1 MFPEPKLN
9 KLEPPNRNRILYFT
23 LKTQF
28 KLIKFMKETL
38 EGHFCGADDEHNI
51 DYPKKTTLFEF
62 AKQLNATAEQ
72 KGKVEDKNGE
82 KHFSVSTYHDMID
95 DVSQKL
101 KIGFEQY
108 IMAKEGEIN
117 KLKKEL
123 AKEKSISDS
132 LLSNNLQLV
141 QNLDE
146 AKEENKVL
154 SQSLDKVQAGYRQ
167 LSHSLREVQSENK
180 QLAQKLDKVQSEKQQ
195 LAHDSE
201 ATQAENRQLAYK
213 LYQAQESNKLLAKN
227 SEDILKAN
235 QQLAQK
241 LDEAQTENQQLAHDL
256 GEAQTK
262 SKELARGQ
270 GEALA
275 ECSMLE
281 YKLEEAQAEN
291 QKLSK
296 KLDDARFD
304 IGRQNIAIGHL
315 KKKAERKDD
324 AMQADTSE
332 VKEKIAREMI
342 DSGIRFVKDMKTAI
356 DDSQTFK
363 CMGLL
368 NHMTDDCFGKHEPIH
383 RELKD
388 MIQGIFGSREQ
399 VAKEQNEPRP
409 NNIRVEKGGV
419 YNAEVH
425 HQDIHPKVDKRDSLP
440 EADLPGSLPEADL
453 MDSLPRHKR
462 RRFRLEGEDYE

>member
-1 MFPEPKLN
+1 MREVFEGDHSLN
-9 KLEPPNRNRILYFT
+9 Y
-23 LKTQF
+23 
-28 KLIKFMKETL
+28 
-38 EGHFCGADDEHNI
+38 GADDEHYI
-51 DYPKKTTLFEF
+51 VYPKVKILSELYKKKNT
-62 AKQLNATAEQ
+62 TAEKQ
-72 KGKVEDKNGE
+72 KEKVEDENGQ
-82 KHFSVSTYHDMID
+82 KQVSVSTYHDMID

-108 IMAKEGEIN
+108 IMAKEGEIS

-141 QNLDE
+141 QDLDE
-146 AKEENKVL
+146 AKEENKDL

-167 LSHSLREVQSENK
+167 LSHSLREVQSEKQQLTQNLDEVKAKNK
-180 QLAQKLDKVQSEKQQ
+180 QLT
-195 LAHDSE
+195 HDSE

-213 LYQAQESNKLLAKN
+213 LYQAQESNK
-227 SEDILKAN
+227 
-235 QQLAQK
+235 QLAQNLNQAQK
-241 LDEAQTENQQLAHDL
+241 SKSQLAHDLDEAQKENQQLAHDL

-270 GEALA
+270 GEAMA

-296 KLDDARFD
+296 KLDEARD
-304 IGRQNIAIGHL
+304 EISSQDIAIRRM
-315 KKKAERKDD
+315 KKDEERKDT
-324 AMQADTSE
+324 AMQVDVSE
-332 VKEKIAREMI
+332 VKEKFAREMI

-388 MIQGIFGSREQ
+388 MIQGIFDSREQ

-409 NNIRVEKGGV
+409 NNVTVEKGGV
-419 YNAEVH
+419 YNAVVH
-425 HQDIHPKVDKRDSLP
+425 HQDIHPKVDQRDSLP

-462 RRFRLEGEDYE
+462 RRFRLEGEDYEWR

>member
-1 MFPEPKLN
+1 MREVFEGDHSLN
-9 KLEPPNRNRILYFT
+9 Y
-23 LKTQF
+23 
-28 KLIKFMKETL
+28 
-38 EGHFCGADDEHNI
+38 GADDEHYI
-51 DYPKKTTLFEF
+51 VYPKVKILSELYKKKNT
-62 AKQLNATAEQ
+62 TAEKQ
-72 KGKVEDKNGE
+72 KEKVEDEKGE
-82 KHFSVSTYHDMID
+82 KQISVSTYLGMID

-101 KIGFEQY
+101 KIGFGQY
-108 IMAKEGEIN
+108 IMAKEEEIR
-117 KLKKEL
+117 KLNEKL
-123 AKEKSISDS
+123 ASKQRISDS
-132 LLSNNLQLV
+132 LISENQQLV

-146 AKEENKVL
+146 AKK
-154 SQSLDKVQAGYRQ
+154 
-167 LSHSLREVQSENK
+167 ENK
-180 QLAQKLDKVQSEKQQ
+180 QLARKLDKVQSEKQQ
-195 LAHDSE
+195 LAHDLE

-262 SKELARGQ
+262 NKELARGQ
-270 GEALA
+270 GEAMA

-296 KLDDARFD
+296 KLDEARDEISCKD
-304 IGRQNIAIGHL
+304 ITIRRM
-315 KKKAERKDD
+315 KKDAERKDT
-324 AMQADTSE
+324 AMQVDVSE
-332 VKEKIAREMI
+332 VKEKFAREMI

-409 NNIRVEKGGV
+409 NNVTVEKGGV

-425 HQDIHPKVDKRDSLP
+425 HQDIHHEVDQPDFLPKGYHPLSLP
-440 EADLPGSLPEADL
+440 EVDLK
-453 MDSLPRHKR
+453 DSLSRYKR
-462 RRFRLEGEDYE
+462 KRLGLEGEDYEWK

>member
-1 MFPEPKLN
+1 MREVFEGDHSLN
-9 KLEPPNRNRILYFT
+9 Y
-23 LKTQF
+23 
-28 KLIKFMKETL
+28 
-38 EGHFCGADDEHNI
+38 GADDEHYI
-51 DYPKKTTLFEF
+51 VYPKVKILSELYKKKNT
-62 AKQLNATAEQ
+62 TAEKQ
-72 KGKVEDKNGE
+72 KEKVEDEKGE
-82 KHFSVSTYHDMID
+82 KQISVSTYLGMID

-101 KIGFEQY
+101 KIGFGQY
-108 IMAKEGEIN
+108 IMAKEEEIR
-117 KLKKEL
+117 KLNEKL
-123 AKEKSISDS
+123 ASKQRISDS
-132 LLSNNLQLV
+132 LISENQQLV

-146 AKEENKVL
+146 AKK
-154 SQSLDKVQAGYRQ
+154 
-167 LSHSLREVQSENK
+167 ENK
-180 QLAQKLDKVQSEKQQ
+180 QLARKLDKVQSEKQQ
-195 LAHDSE
+195 LAHDLE

-262 SKELARGQ
+262 SKELAQGQ
-270 GEALA
+270 GEAMA

-296 KLDDARFD
+296 KLDEARD
-304 IGRQNIAIGHL
+304 EISSQDIAIRRM
-315 KKKAERKDD
+315 KKDAERKDT
-324 AMQADTSE
+324 AMQADVSE
-332 VKEKIAREMI
+332 VKEKFAREMI

-425 HQDIHPKVDKRDSLP
+425 HQDIHHEVDQPDFLPKGYHPLSLSEVDQLI
-440 EADLPGSLPEADL
+440 
-453 MDSLPRHKR
+453 SLPRHKR
-462 RRFRLEGEDYE
+462 RRFRLEGEDYEWK

>member
-1 MFPEPKLN
+1 MMNITLFYPKEKTLSDLYKKKN
-9 KLEPPNRNRILYFT
+9 TTAEKQKEKLED
-23 LKTQF
+23 
-28 KLIKFMKETL
+28 E
-38 EGHFCGADDEHNI
+38 EG
-51 DYPKKTTLFEF
+51 KK
-62 AKQLNATAEQ
+62 
-72 KGKVEDKNGE
+72 
-82 KHFSVSTYHDMID
+82 HSSVCTYIDMIND
-95 DVSQKL
+95 ASQKL

-108 IMAKEGEIN
+108 LKAKEDEIS

-141 QNLDE
+141 LDLDE
-146 AKEENKVL
+146 AKKENKQQAL
-154 SQSLDKVQAGYRQ
+154 KLDKVQ
-167 LSHSLREVQSENK
+167 SEK
-180 QLAQKLDKVQSEKQQ
+180 LQLAQSLDKVQSEKQQ
-195 LAHDSE
+195 LGHRLREVQSEKQQLAHDLE

-213 LYQAQESNKLLAKN
+213 LYQAQESNKQLAQN
-227 SEDILKAN
+227 REDILKAN
-235 QQLAQK
+235 QQLAQQ
-241 LDEAQTENQQLAHDL
+241 LDEVQTENQQLAHDL

-291 QKLSK
+291 QRLSK

-368 NHMTDDCFGKHEPIH
+368 NHMTDDCFGKHESIH

-409 NNIRVEKGGV
+409 NNVTVEKGGV

-425 HQDIHPKVDKRDSLP
+425 HQDIHHEVDQRDFLLKADHPLSLSEVDKAFSL
-440 EADLPGSLPEADL
+440 S
-453 MDSLPRHKR
+453 RYKR
-462 RRFRLEGEDYE
+462 KRLGLEGDDYEWR

>member
-1 MFPEPKLN
+1 
-9 KLEPPNRNRILYFT
+9 
-23 LKTQF
+23 
-28 KLIKFMKETL
+28 MKETL

-51 DYPKKTTLFEF
+51 VYPKKKTLFEF
-62 AKQLNATAEQ
+62 AKQLNAIAEQ
-72 KGKVEDKNGE
+72 KGKVEDENGE

-167 LSHSLREVQSENK
+167 LSHSLREVQSEK
-180 QLAQKLDKVQSEKQQ
+180 QQLAQKLDKVQSEKQQ
-195 LAHDSE
+195 LAHDLE

-281 YKLEEAQAEN
+281 FKLEEAQAEK

-296 KLDDARFD
+296 KLDEARDEISCKD
-304 IGRQNIAIGHL
+304 ITIRRM
-315 KKKAERKDD
+315 KKDAERKDT
-324 AMQADTSE
+324 AMQADVSE
-332 VKEKIAREMI
+332 VKEKFAREMI

-368 NHMTDDCFGKHEPIH
+368 NHMTDDCFGKHESIH

-409 NNIRVEKGGV
+409 NNVTVEKGGV

-425 HQDIHPKVDKRDSLP
+425 HQNIHPKVDKRDSLP
-440 EADLPGSLPEADL
+440 EADLPGSLPDVD
-453 MDSLPRHKR
+453 MKDSLSRHKC
-462 RRFRLEGEDYE
+462 RRFRLEGEDYEWK

>member
-1 MFPEPKLN
+1 MREVFEGDHSLN
-9 KLEPPNRNRILYFT
+9 Y
-23 LKTQF
+23 
-28 KLIKFMKETL
+28 
-38 EGHFCGADDEHNI
+38 GADDEHYI
-51 DYPKKTTLFEF
+51 VYPKVKILSELYKKKNT
-62 AKQLNATAEQ
+62 TAEKQ
-72 KGKVEDKNGE
+72 KEKVEDEKGE
-82 KHFSVSTYHDMID
+82 KQISVSTYLGMID

-101 KIGFEQY
+101 KIGFGQY
-108 IMAKEGEIN
+108 IMAKEEEIR
-117 KLKKEL
+117 KLNEKL
-123 AKEKSISDS
+123 ASKQRISDS
-132 LLSNNLQLV
+132 LISENQQLV

-146 AKEENKVL
+146 AKK
-154 SQSLDKVQAGYRQ
+154 
-167 LSHSLREVQSENK
+167 ENK
-180 QLAQKLDKVQSEKQQ
+180 QLARKLDKVQSEKQQ
-195 LAHDSE
+195 LAHDLE

-281 YKLEEAQAEN
+281 FKLEEAQAEN

-296 KLDDARFD
+296 KLDEARDEISCKD
-304 IGRQNIAIGHL
+304 ITIRRM
-315 KKKAERKDD
+315 KKDAERKDT

-332 VKEKIAREMI
+332 VKEKFAREMI

-409 NNIRVEKGGV
+409 NNVTVEKGGV

-425 HQDIHPKVDKRDSLP
+425 HQDIHHEVDQPDFLPKGYHPLSLSEVDQLI
-440 EADLPGSLPEADL
+440 
-453 MDSLPRHKR
+453 SLPRHKR
-462 RRFRLEGEDYE
+462 KRLGLEGEDYEWK

>member
-1 MFPEPKLN
+1 
-9 KLEPPNRNRILYFT
+9 
-23 LKTQF
+23 
-28 KLIKFMKETL
+28 MKETL
-38 EGHFCGADDEHNI
+38 EGHFCGADDEHYFV
-51 DYPKKTTLFEF
+51 YPKEKTLSDLYKKKNT
-62 AKQLNATAEQ
+62 TAEKQ
-72 KGKVEDKNGE
+72 KEKVEDEEGK
-82 KHFSVSTYHDMID
+82 KYSSVCTYIDMIND
-95 DVSQKL
+95 ASQKL

-108 IMAKEGEIN
+108 LKAKEDEIS
-117 KLKKEL
+117 KLKNEL
-123 AKEKSISDS
+123 AAEKLFSDGVHKD
-132 LLSNNLQLV
+132 NQMLV
-141 QNLDE
+141 QNLHKAKAENQQLTQNLDE
-146 AKEENKVL
+146 VKAK
-154 SQSLDKVQAGYRQ
+154 
-167 LSHSLREVQSENK
+167 NK
-180 QLAQKLDKVQSEKQQ
+180 QLA
-195 LAHDSE
+195 HDLE

-296 KLDDARFD
+296 KLDEARDEISCKD
-304 IGRQNIAIGHL
+304 ITIRRM
-315 KKKAERKDD
+315 KKDAERKDT
-324 AMQADTSE
+324 AMQVDVSE
-332 VKEKIAREMI
+332 VKEKFAREMI

-368 NHMTDDCFGKHEPIH
+368 NHMTDDCFGKHESIH

-409 NNIRVEKGGV
+409 NNVTVEKGGV

-425 HQDIHPKVDKRDSLP
+425 HQDIHHEVDQPDFLPKGYHPLSLSEVDLKDSL
-440 EADLPGSLPEADL
+440 S
-453 MDSLPRHKR
+453 RYKR
-462 RRFRLEGEDYE
+462 KRLGLEGDDYEWR

>member
-1 MFPEPKLN
+1 MREVFEGDHSLN
-9 KLEPPNRNRILYFT
+9 Y
-23 LKTQF
+23 
-28 KLIKFMKETL
+28 
-38 EGHFCGADDEHNI
+38 GADDEHYI
-51 DYPKKTTLFEF
+51 VYPKVKILSELYKKKNT
-62 AKQLNATAEQ
+62 TAEKQ
-72 KGKVEDKNGE
+72 KEKVEDEKGE
-82 KHFSVSTYHDMID
+82 KQISVSTYLGMID

-101 KIGFEQY
+101 KIGFGQY
-108 IMAKEGEIN
+108 IMAKEEEIR
-117 KLKKEL
+117 KLNEKL
-123 AKEKSISDS
+123 ASKQRISDS
-132 LLSNNLQLV
+132 LISENQQLV

-146 AKEENKVL
+146 AKK
-154 SQSLDKVQAGYRQ
+154 
-167 LSHSLREVQSENK
+167 ENK
-180 QLAQKLDKVQSEKQQ
+180 QLARKLDKVQSEKQQ
-195 LAHDSE
+195 LAHDLE

-281 YKLEEAQAEN
+281 FKLEEAQAEN

-296 KLDDARFD
+296 KLDEARDEISCKD
-304 IGRQNIAIGHL
+304 ITIRRM
-315 KKKAERKDD
+315 KKDAERKDT

-332 VKEKIAREMI
+332 VKEKFAREMI

-368 NHMTDDCFGKHEPIH
+368 TRMTDDCFGKHEAIH
-383 RELKD
+383 SELKD
-388 MIQGIFGSREQ
+388 MIQGIFDSREQ

-409 NNIRVEKGGV
+409 NNVTVEKGGV

-453 MDSLPRHKR
+453 MDSLPRYKR
-462 RRFRLEGEDYE
+462 RRFRLEGEDYEWK

>member
-1 MFPEPKLN
+1 MREVFEGDHSLN
-9 KLEPPNRNRILYFT
+9 Y
-23 LKTQF
+23 
-28 KLIKFMKETL
+28 
-38 EGHFCGADDEHNI
+38 GADDEHYFV
-51 DYPKKTTLFEF
+51 YPKEKTPFELY
-62 AKQLNATAEQ
+62 KKKNTTAEKQ
-72 KGKVEDKNGE
+72 KEKVEDKNGQ
-82 KHFSVSTYHDMID
+82 KQVSVSTYHDMID

-108 IMAKEGEIN
+108 IMAKEGEIS

-141 QNLDE
+141 QDLDE
-146 AKEENKVL
+146 AKEENKDL

-195 LAHDSE
+195 LVHDLE

-213 LYQAQESNKLLAKN
+213 LYQAQESNKQLAQN
-227 SEDILKAN
+227 REDILKA
-235 QQLAQK
+235 
-241 LDEAQTENQQLAHDL
+241 NQQLAHDL

-270 GEALA
+270 GEAMA

-281 YKLEEAQAEN
+281 YKLEETQAEN

-296 KLDDARFD
+296 KLDEARDEISCKD
-304 IGRQNIAIGHL
+304 ITIRRM
-315 KKKAERKDD
+315 KKDAERKDT
-324 AMQADTSE
+324 AMQADVSE
-332 VKEKIAREMI
+332 VKEKFAREMI

-368 NHMTDDCFGKHEPIH
+368 NHMTDDCFGKHESIH

-409 NNIRVEKGGV
+409 NNVTVEKGGV

-425 HQDIHPKVDKRDSLP
+425 HQDIHPKVDQPDFLPKGYHPLSLP
-440 EADLPGSLPEADL
+440 EVDLK
-453 MDSLPRHKR
+453 DSLSRYKR
-462 RRFRLEGEDYE
+462 KRLGLEGEDYEWK

>member
-1 MFPEPKLN
+1 
-9 KLEPPNRNRILYFT
+9 
-23 LKTQF
+23 
-28 KLIKFMKETL
+28 MKETL
-38 EGHFCGADDEHNI
+38 EGHFCGADDEHYFV
-51 DYPKKTTLFEF
+51 YPKEKTLFEF

-72 KGKVEDKNGE
+72 KEKGEDEKGE
-82 KHFSVSTYHDMID
+82 KQISVSTYLGMID

-108 IMAKEGEIN
+108 IMAKEEEIR
-117 KLKKEL
+117 KLNEKL
-123 AKEKSISDS
+123 ASKQRISDS
-132 LLSNNLQLV
+132 LISENQQLV

-146 AKEENKVL
+146 AKK
-154 SQSLDKVQAGYRQ
+154 
-167 LSHSLREVQSENK
+167 ENK
-180 QLAQKLDKVQSEKQQ
+180 QLARKLDKVQSEKQQ
-195 LAHDSE
+195 LAHDLE

-227 SEDILKAN
+227 SEDILKA
-235 QQLAQK
+235 
-241 LDEAQTENQQLAHDL
+241 NQQLAHDL

-332 VKEKIAREMI
+332 VKEKFAREMI

-440 EADLPGSLPEADL
+440 KADQRGSLPEVDQL
-453 MDSLPRHKR
+453 DSLPRYKR
-462 RRFRLEGEDYE
+462 KRLGLEGEDYEWR

>member
-28 KLIKFMKETL
+28 KLIKFMKEAF
-38 EGHFCGADDEHNI
+38 EGDHSLYYGADDEHYI
-51 DYPKKTTLFEF
+51 VYPKVKILSELYKKKNT
-62 AKQLNATAEQ
+62 TAEKQ
-72 KGKVEDKNGE
+72 KEKVEDEKGE
-82 KHFSVSTYHDMID
+82 KQISVSTYLGMID

-101 KIGFEQY
+101 KIGFGQY
-108 IMAKEGEIN
+108 IMAKEEEIR
-117 KLKKEL
+117 KLNEKL
-123 AKEKSISDS
+123 ASKQRISDS
-132 LLSNNLQLV
+132 LISENQQLV

-146 AKEENKVL
+146 AKK
-154 SQSLDKVQAGYRQ
+154 
-167 LSHSLREVQSENK
+167 ENK
-180 QLAQKLDKVQSEKQQ
+180 QLARKLDKVQSEKQQ
-195 LAHDSE
+195 LAHDLE

-281 YKLEEAQAEN
+281 FKLEEAQAEN

-296 KLDDARFD
+296 KLDEARDEISCKD
-304 IGRQNIAIGHL
+304 ITIRRM
-315 KKKAERKDD
+315 KKDAERKDT
-324 AMQADTSE
+324 AMQVDVSE
-332 VKEKIAREMI
+332 VKEKFAREMI

-409 NNIRVEKGGV
+409 NNVTVEKGGV

-425 HQDIHPKVDKRDSLP
+425 HQDIHHEVDQPDFLPKGYHPLSLSEVDQLI
-440 EADLPGSLPEADL
+440 
-453 MDSLPRHKR
+453 SLPRHKR
-462 RRFRLEGEDYE
+462 KRLGLEGEDYEWK

>member
-1 MFPEPKLN
+1 MREVFEGDHSLN
-9 KLEPPNRNRILYFT
+9 Y
-23 LKTQF
+23 
-28 KLIKFMKETL
+28 
-38 EGHFCGADDEHNI
+38 GADDEHYI
-51 DYPKKTTLFEF
+51 VYPKVKILSELYKKKNT
-62 AKQLNATAEQ
+62 TAEKQ
-72 KGKVEDKNGE
+72 KEKVEDEKGE
-82 KHFSVSTYHDMID
+82 KQISVSTYLGMID

-108 IMAKEGEIN
+108 IMAKEEEIR
-117 KLKKEL
+117 KLNEKL
-123 AKEKSISDS
+123 ASKQRISDS
-132 LLSNNLQLV
+132 LISENQQLV

-146 AKEENKVL
+146 AKK
-154 SQSLDKVQAGYRQ
+154 
-167 LSHSLREVQSENK
+167 ENK
-180 QLAQKLDKVQSEKQQ
+180 QLSRKLDKVQSEKQQ
-195 LAHDSE
+195 LAHDLE

-213 LYQAQESNKLLAKN
+213 LYQAQESNK
-227 SEDILKAN
+227 
-235 QQLAQK
+235 QLAQN
-241 LDEAQTENQQLAHDL
+241 LDKTLKSKCQLAHDL

-270 GEALA
+270 GEAMA

-281 YKLEEAQAEN
+281 FKLEEAQAEN

-296 KLDDARFD
+296 KLDEARDEISCKD
-304 IGRQNIAIGHL
+304 ITIRRM
-315 KKKAERKDD
+315 KKDAERKDT
-324 AMQADTSE
+324 AMQVDVSE
-332 VKEKIAREMI
+332 VKEKFAREMI

-368 NHMTDDCFGKHEPIH
+368 NHMTDDCFGKHEAIH
-383 RELKD
+383 SELKD

-409 NNIRVEKGGV
+409 NNVTVEKGGV

-440 EADLPGSLPEADL
+440 EADLP
-453 MDSLPRHKR
+453 DSLPDVDMKDSLSRYKR
-462 RRFRLEGEDYE
+462 RRFRLEGDDYEWR

>member
-51 DYPKKTTLFEF
+51 VYPKKKTLLELL
-62 AKQLNATAEQ
+62 KQENPALERPV
-72 KGKVEDKNGE
+72 KVDKNE
-82 KHFSVSTYHDMID
+82 KKHFSVSTYIDMID

-108 IMAKEGEIN
+108 KKAKEEEIR
-117 KLKKEL
+117 KLKNEL
-123 AKEKSISDS
+123 AAEKLFSDGVHKE
-132 LLSNNLQLV
+132 NQMLV
-141 QNLDE
+141 QNLHKAKAENQQLTQNLDE
-146 AKEENKVL
+146 VKAK
-154 SQSLDKVQAGYRQ
+154 
-167 LSHSLREVQSENK
+167 NK
-180 QLAQKLDKVQSEKQQ
+180 QLT
-195 LAHDSE
+195 HDSE

-213 LYQAQESNKLLAKN
+213 LYQAQESNKQLTQNLNQAQKSKSQLAHDLD
-227 SEDILKAN
+227 EAQKAN
-235 QQLAQK
+235 QQLVQN
-241 LDEAQTENQQLAHDL
+241 LDEAKKENKQ
-256 GEAQTK
+256 
-262 SKELARGQ
+262 LARGQ
-270 GEALA
+270 GEAMA

-281 YKLEEAQAEN
+281 YKLEETQAEN

-296 KLDDARFD
+296 KLDEARDEISCKD
-304 IGRQNIAIGHL
+304 ITIRRM
-315 KKKAERKDD
+315 KKDAERKDT

-440 EADLPGSLPEADL
+440 KADQRGSLPEVDQL
-453 MDSLPRHKR
+453 DSLSRYKR
-462 RRFRLEGEDYE
+462 KRLGLEGEDYEWK

>member
-1 MFPEPKLN
+1 MREVFEGDHSLN
-9 KLEPPNRNRILYFT
+9 Y
-23 LKTQF
+23 
-28 KLIKFMKETL
+28 
-38 EGHFCGADDEHNI
+38 GADDEHYI
-51 DYPKKTTLFEF
+51 VYPKEKTLFEF

-72 KGKVEDKNGE
+72 KEKGEDEKGGKQI
-82 KHFSVSTYHDMID
+82 SVSTYLGMID

-108 IMAKEGEIN
+108 IMAKEEEIR
-117 KLKKEL
+117 KLNEKL
-123 AKEKSISDS
+123 ASKQRISDS
-132 LLSNNLQLV
+132 LISENQQLV

-146 AKEENKVL
+146 AKK
-154 SQSLDKVQAGYRQ
+154 
-167 LSHSLREVQSENK
+167 ENK
-180 QLAQKLDKVQSEKQQ
+180 QLARKLDKVQSEKQQ
-195 LAHDSE
+195 LAHDLE

-213 LYQAQESNKLLAKN
+213 LYQAQKSKSQLAHDLN
-227 SEDILKAN
+227 EAQKAN
-235 QQLAQK
+235 QQLVQN
-241 LDEAQTENQQLAHDL
+241 LDEAKKENKQLA
-256 GEAQTK
+256 Q
-262 SKELARGQ
+262 GQ
-270 GEALA
+270 GEAMA

-281 YKLEEAQAEN
+281 YKLEETQAEN

-296 KLDDARFD
+296 KLDEARDEISCKD
-304 IGRQNIAIGHL
+304 ITIRRM
-315 KKKAERKDD
+315 KKDAERKDT

-332 VKEKIAREMI
+332 VKEKFAREMI

-425 HQDIHPKVDKRDSLP
+425 HQDIHHEVDQPDFLPKGYHPLSLSEVDQLI
-440 EADLPGSLPEADL
+440 
-453 MDSLPRHKR
+453 SLPRHKR
-462 RRFRLEGEDYE
+462 KRLGLEGDDYEWR

>member
-1 MFPEPKLN
+1 MREVFEGDHSLN
-9 KLEPPNRNRILYFT
+9 Y
-23 LKTQF
+23 
-28 KLIKFMKETL
+28 
-38 EGHFCGADDEHNI
+38 GADDEHYI
-51 DYPKKTTLFEF
+51 VYPKEKTLFEF

-72 KGKVEDKNGE
+72 KEKGEDEKGGKQI
-82 KHFSVSTYHDMID
+82 SVSTYLGMID

-108 IMAKEGEIN
+108 IMAKEEEIR
-117 KLKKEL
+117 KLNEKL
-123 AKEKSISDS
+123 ASKQRISDS
-132 LLSNNLQLV
+132 LISENQQLV

-146 AKEENKVL
+146 AKK
-154 SQSLDKVQAGYRQ
+154 
-167 LSHSLREVQSENK
+167 ENK
-180 QLAQKLDKVQSEKQQ
+180 QLAQ
-195 LAHDSE
+195 
-201 ATQAENRQLAYK
+201 
-213 LYQAQESNKLLAKN
+213 
-227 SEDILKAN
+227 
-235 QQLAQK
+235 
-241 LDEAQTENQQLAHDL
+241 
-256 GEAQTK
+256 
-262 SKELARGQ
+262 GQ
-270 GEALA
+270 GEAMA

-281 YKLEEAQAEN
+281 YKLEETQAEN

-296 KLDDARFD
+296 KLDEARDEISCKD
-304 IGRQNIAIGHL
+304 ITIRRM
-315 KKKAERKDD
+315 KKDAERKDT

-332 VKEKIAREMI
+332 VKEKFAREMI

-409 NNIRVEKGGV
+409 NNVTVEKGGV

-425 HQDIHPKVDKRDSLP
+425 HQDIHHEVDQPDFLPKGYHPLSLSEVDQLI
-440 EADLPGSLPEADL
+440 
-453 MDSLPRHKR
+453 SLPRHKR
-462 RRFRLEGEDYE
+462 KRLGLEGEDYEWK

>member
-1 MFPEPKLN
+1 MREVFEGDHSLN
-9 KLEPPNRNRILYFT
+9 Y
-23 LKTQF
+23 
-28 KLIKFMKETL
+28 
-38 EGHFCGADDEHNI
+38 GADDEHYFV
-51 DYPKKTTLFEF
+51 YPKEKTLSELYKNKNT
-62 AKQLNATAEQ
+62 TAEKQ
-72 KGKVEDKNGE
+72 KEKVEDENGK

-108 IMAKEGEIN
+108 KKAKEEEIR

-123 AKEKSISDS
+123 AKEKSISDN
-132 LLSNNLQLV
+132 LLSHNLQLV
-141 QNLDE
+141 QDLDE
-146 AKEENKVL
+146 AKEENKQQAL
-154 SQSLDKVQAGYRQ
+154 KLDK
-167 LSHSLREVQSENK
+167 VQSENK

-241 LDEAQTENQQLAHDL
+241 LDETQKANQQLAHDL

-262 SKELARGQ
+262 NKELARGQ
-270 GEALA
+270 GEAMA

-296 KLDDARFD
+296 KLDDARDEISSQD
-304 IGRQNIAIGHL
+304 ITIRRM
-315 KKKAERKDD
+315 KKDAERKDT
-324 AMQADTSE
+324 AMQVDVSE
-332 VKEKIAREMI
+332 VKKKFAREMI

-368 NHMTDDCFGKHEPIH
+368 NHMTDDCFGKHEAIH

-409 NNIRVEKGGV
+409 NNVTVEKGGV
-419 YNAEVH
+419 YNAEVN
-425 HQDIHPKVDKRDSLP
+425 HQDIHHEVDQPDFLPKADLSDFLP
-440 EADLPGSLPEADL
+440 EVD
-453 MDSLPRHKR
+453 MKDSLPRYKR
-462 RRFRLEGEDYE
+462 RRFRLEGEDYEWK

>member
-1 MFPEPKLN
+1 MREVFEGDHSLN
-9 KLEPPNRNRILYFT
+9 Y
-23 LKTQF
+23 
-28 KLIKFMKETL
+28 
-38 EGHFCGADDEHNI
+38 GADDEHYFV
-51 DYPKKTTLFEF
+51 YPKEKTLYELCKEKNTT
-62 AKQLNATAEQ
+62 AKMQ
-72 KGKVEDKNGE
+72 KEKEEDEEGE
-82 KHFSVSTYHDMID
+82 KHSSVCSYID
-95 DVSQKL
+95 RINDVSQKL

-108 IMAKEGEIN
+108 KKAKEGGIN
-117 KLKKEL
+117 KLKQEL
-123 AKEKSISDS
+123 AKEKSISDN
-132 LLSNNLQLV
+132 LLSHNLQLV
-141 QNLDE
+141 QDLDE
-146 AKEENKVL
+146 AKEENKQQAL
-154 SQSLDKVQAGYRQ
+154 KLDKAQAGNRQ
-167 LSHSLREVQSENK
+167 LAHRLREVQSEK
-180 QLAQKLDKVQSEKQQ
+180 QQLAQKLDKVQSEKQQ

-213 LYQAQESNKLLAKN
+213 LYQAQESNK
-227 SEDILKAN
+227 
-235 QQLAQK
+235 
-241 LDEAQTENQQLAHDL
+241 QLAHDL

-270 GEALA
+270 GEAMA

-296 KLDDARFD
+296 KLDDARDEISCKD
-304 IGRQNIAIGHL
+304 ITIRRM
-315 KKKAERKDD
+315 KKDAERKDT
-324 AMQADTSE
+324 AMQVDVSE
-332 VKEKIAREMI
+332 VKEKFAREMI

-368 NHMTDDCFGKHEPIH
+368 NHMTDDCFGKHEAIH

-409 NNIRVEKGGV
+409 NNVTVEKGGV

-425 HQDIHPKVDKRDSLP
+425 HQDIHHEVDQRDSLP
-440 EADLPGSLPEADL
+440 KADLSDFLPEVD
-453 MDSLPRHKR
+453 MKDSLPRYKR
-462 RRFRLEGEDYE
+462 RRFRLEGEDYEWK

>member
-1 MFPEPKLN
+1 MREVFEGDHSLN
-9 KLEPPNRNRILYFT
+9 Y
-23 LKTQF
+23 
-28 KLIKFMKETL
+28 
-38 EGHFCGADDEHNI
+38 GADDEHYI
-51 DYPKKTTLFEF
+51 VYPKVKILSELYKKKNT
-62 AKQLNATAEQ
+62 TAEKQ
-72 KGKVEDKNGE
+72 KEKVEDEKGE
-82 KHFSVSTYHDMID
+82 KQVSVSTYHDMID

-141 QNLDE
+141 QDLDE
-146 AKEENKVL
+146 AKEENKDL

-195 LAHDSE
+195 LVHDLE

-213 LYQAQESNKLLAKN
+213 LYQAQESNKQLAQN
-227 SEDILKAN
+227 REDILKA
-235 QQLAQK
+235 
-241 LDEAQTENQQLAHDL
+241 NQQLAHDL

-368 NHMTDDCFGKHEPIH
+368 NHMTDDCFGKHESIH

-409 NNIRVEKGGV
+409 NNVTVKKGGV
-419 YNAEVH
+419 YVAEVH
-425 HQDIHPKVDKRDSLP
+425 HQNIHPKVDKRDSLP

-462 RRFRLEGEDYE
+462 RRFRLEGEDYEWK

>member
-1 MFPEPKLN
+1 MREVFEGDHSLN
-9 KLEPPNRNRILYFT
+9 Y
-23 LKTQF
+23 
-28 KLIKFMKETL
+28 
-38 EGHFCGADDEHNI
+38 GADDEHYI
-51 DYPKKTTLFEF
+51 VYPKVKILSELYKKKNT
-62 AKQLNATAEQ
+62 TAEKQ
-72 KGKVEDKNGE
+72 KEKVEDEKGE
-82 KHFSVSTYHDMID
+82 KQVSVSTYHDMID

-108 IMAKEGEIN
+108 IMAKEGEIS

-141 QNLDE
+141 QDLDE
-146 AKEENKVL
+146 AKEENKDL

-167 LSHSLREVQSENK
+167 LSHSLREVQSEKQQLTQNLDEVKAKNK
-180 QLAQKLDKVQSEKQQ
+180 QLT
-195 LAHDSE
+195 HDSE

-213 LYQAQESNKLLAKN
+213 LYQAQESNK
-227 SEDILKAN
+227 
-235 QQLAQK
+235 QLAQNLNQAQK
-241 LDEAQTENQQLAHDL
+241 SKSQLAHDLDEAQTENQQLAHDL

-262 SKELARGQ
+262 NKELARGQ
-270 GEALA
+270 GEAMA

-296 KLDDARFD
+296 KLDEARDEISCKD
-304 IGRQNIAIGHL
+304 ITIRRMR
-315 KKKAERKDD
+315 KDAERKDT
-324 AMQADTSE
+324 AMQVDVSE
-332 VKEKIAREMI
+332 VKEAFAREMI

-368 NHMTDDCFGKHEPIH
+368 TRMTDDCFGKYEAIH
-383 RELKD
+383 SELKD

-409 NNIRVEKGGV
+409 NNVTVEKGGV

-425 HQDIHPKVDKRDSLP
+425 HQNIHPKVDKRDSLP
-440 EADLPGSLPEADL
+440 EADLP
-453 MDSLPRHKR
+453 DSLPDVDMKDSLSRYKR
-462 RRFRLEGEDYE
+462 RRFRLEGEDYEWR